1 MEDLKQYLKDR
12 PYVGRFIILGKSPDK
27 RNVAVYGITGRSPS
41 SQARRLVFKD
51 LEIKVEPTNPKVLAQ
66 GNIDLLVY
74 PAVIFK
80 YGIAVSN
87 GKQTTDVARCLDG
100 RDPLEALSKA
110 SANWDYEPDSPNF
123 TPRISGCTFHDMA
136 GLGIIK
142 RGADGSSLRDY
153 FEVPMSPGQASF
165 ISTYTGENKDP
176 LPPFAGNPVQIKVGG
191 NSAREIAEQVYD
203 AFAPQEGAKDFR
215 VSVASAYEDTSGLAL
230 SLTTHIINRSERA
243 Q

>member
-1 MEDLKQYLKDR
+1 MEDLKQYLKNR

-27 RNVAVYGITGRSPS
+27 CNVAVYGITGRSPS
-41 SQARRLVFKD
+41 SQARRLVLKD
-51 LEIKVEPTNPKVLAQ
+51 LEIKVEPTDPKVLAQ

-74 PAVIFK
+74 PAVILR

-87 GKQTTDVARCLDG
+87 GKQTSDVARFLDG
-100 RDPLEALSKA
+100 RNPSEALSMA

-123 TPRISGCTFHDMA
+123 TPRISGGTFKELA
-136 GLGIIK
+136 ALGIIK
-142 RGADGSSLRDY
+142 RGEDGKSVRDY
-153 FEVPMSPGQASF
+153 FEVPMSPGQGSF

-176 LPPFAGNPVQIKVGG
+176 LPPFAGNPVQISLVG
-191 NSAREIAEQVYD
+191 NNASEIAEQVYE

-215 VSVASAYEDTSGLAL
+215 VSVASVYEDTRGMAL
-230 SLTTHIINRSERA
+230 SLTAHIVNRCERG